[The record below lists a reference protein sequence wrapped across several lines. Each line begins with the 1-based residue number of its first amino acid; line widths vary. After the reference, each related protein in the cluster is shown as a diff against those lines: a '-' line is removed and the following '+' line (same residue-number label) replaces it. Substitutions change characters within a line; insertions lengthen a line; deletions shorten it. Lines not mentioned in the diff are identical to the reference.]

1 MNNKRL
7 LVIIT
12 EGPTDKEFY
21 KEVLNTIKL
30 VNGNAHFNFDDIK
43 HLCAKGIGRLENKML
58 SKFKNNYCTKE
69 YDNYER
75 VVCLCYDL
83 DVFKYSQKPPVN
95 RKELEKALL
104 KVGAHKVIK
113 IEANNTIEDFFLYD
127 YEGIKR
133 YLKLSKNYK
142 IPNLSGLPLLE
153 KMFKDGHKIYT
164 KGEKVEGLINQ
175 LNLEKILSHICNQL
189 KPLCD
194 ELGYGCDGKKCN
206 SNKKVQ

>member
-1 MNNKRL
+1 
-7 LVIIT
+7 
-12 EGPTDKEFY
+12 
-21 KEVLNTIKL
+21 
-30 VNGNAHFNFDDIK
+30 
-43 HLCAKGIGRLENKML
+43 ML

-113 IEANNTIEDFFLYD
+113 I
-127 YEGIKR
+127 
-133 YLKLSKNYK
+133 
-142 IPNLSGLPLLE
+142 
-153 KMFKDGHKIYT
+153 
-164 KGEKVEGLINQ
+164 VEGLINQ

-206 SNKKVQ
+206 GNKKVQ